1 MGMGAKILGALGKSG
16 GLLGGMNRSLLPSQ
30 VAGARRNPAVNVIGT
45 KRMSQPYP
53 DAILRAQAAKNL
65 GLPVGTNTAAVWA
78 GAKNMAGKPQQFETF
93 SQELD
98 RDWLNE
104 VGKSLAHEEELTAP
118 SGGRIGQPSPGDFQN
133 QFDIASYSPWIE
145 KYKRKGLFS

>member
-1 MGMGAKILGALGKSG
+1 MAMGAKILGGLGKSG
-16 GLLGGMNRSLLPSQ
+16 GLLGGFNRSLAPSE
-30 VAGARRNPAVNVIGT
+30 VAAARRNPAFNVVRGT
-45 KRMSQPYP
+45 KTVNPVRNIGRTASGYGDWQK
-53 DAILRAQAAKNL
+53 AKAEA
-65 GLPVGTNTAAVWA
+65 GTH
-78 GAKNMAGKPQQFETF
+78 KIDTF

-98 RDWLNE
+98 RDWLGE
-104 VGKSLAHEEELTAP
+104 VGKSLSYEEELTAP